1 MSGIS
6 GHALVS
12 FASQLLLC
20 VVWRAPAHFEKL
32 HFMTQFTLEGRGL
45 SPKA

>member
-20 VVWRAPAHFEKL
+20 VVWRAPAHFGKL